1 MRAEAEGSGEAMSQ
15 KAAKTQEP
23 SMEEILASIRRII
36 SDENGAEPASDPAP
50 AAAPARPAPPPLVS
64 AVKHAATP
72 ASPPPPPEP
81 DVLELTDMV
90 ETKSEPAFK
99 SVDSPDVEFRDP
111 IRRRQEPEV
120 PAAVPARAAYPTR
133 LDEQL
138 LSQRASEAVSTAFGT
153 LANTMFA
160 EEGSRS
166 IEDLVREML
175 RPMLKTWLE
184 DNLPSLVER
193 LVRAEIERVSR
204 GGR

>member
-1 MRAEAEGSGEAMSQ
+1 MSQ

-23 SMEEILASIRRII
+23 STEEILASIRRII
-36 SDENGAEPASDPAP
+36 SDENGAEPLPDPAP
-50 AAAPARPAPPPLVS
+50 SLPARPAPSPLAARSAPPPS
-64 AVKHAATP
+64 PP
-72 ASPPPPPEP
+72 APPPPQEP
-81 DVLELTDMV
+81 DVLELTEMV
-90 ETKSEPAFK
+90 ETKSEPPAFK
-99 SVDSPDVEFRDP
+99 PIGSPDVEFRDQR
-111 IRRRQEPEV
+111 RRRQEPE
-120 PAAVPARAAYPTR
+120 PLAPAVPAHAAYPTR

-138 LSQRASEAVSTAFGT
+138 LSQRASEAVSAAFGS

-160 EEGSRS
+160 EGSRS
-166 IEDLVREML
+166 IEDVVREML

>member
-36 SDENGAEPASDPAP
+36 SDENGVERASDPAS

-81 DVLELTDMV
+81 DVLELIDMV

>member
-1 MRAEAEGSGEAMSQ
+1 MSKTA
-15 KAAKTQEP
+15 KAPEP

-36 SDENGAEPASDPAP
+36 SDESGAETPE
-50 AAAPARPAPPPLVS
+50 PARPAPPSLAS
-64 AVKHAATP
+64 AAKPAAP
-72 ASPPPPPEP
+72 PSPPAPPTRQEP

-90 ETKSEPAFK
+90 ETKVEPIFK
-99 SVDSPDVEFRDP
+99 PVESPDVEFREQM
-111 IRRRQEPEV
+111 RRRQEPE
-120 PAAVPARAAYPTR
+120 PLASAAVPARASYPTK

-160 EEGSRS
+160 EGSRS
-166 IEDLVREML
+166 IEDVVREML
-175 RPMLKTWLE
+175 KPLLKTWLE

>member
-1 MRAEAEGSGEAMSQ
+1 MSQ
-15 KAAKTQEP
+15 KAAKAQEP

-36 SDENGAEPASDPAP
+36 SDENGPGEPAQKPAP
-50 AAAPARPAPPPLVS
+50 ERPAPPLASAAMPAAPPVREPAPLLS
-64 AVKHAATP
+64 Q
-72 ASPPPPPEP
+72 EP

-90 ETKSEPAFK
+90 ETKHEPVFK
-99 SVDSPDVEFRDP
+99 PVEGPDVEFRDQA
-111 IRRRQEPEV
+111 RKHQESRQEPE
-120 PAAVPARAAYPTR
+120 PLASSALPARAAYPTR

-138 LSQRASEAVSTAFGT
+138 LSQRASEAVSVAFGT

-160 EEGSRS
+160 EGSRS
-166 IEDLVREML
+166 IEDVVREML
-175 RPMLKTWLE
+175 KPMLQTWLE

>member
-1 MRAEAEGSGEAMSQ
+1 MSQ
-15 KAAKTQEP
+15 KAAKAQEP

-36 SDENGAEPASDPAP
+36 SDENGPGEPAQKPAP
-50 AAAPARPAPPPLVS
+50 ERPAPPLASAAMPAAPPVREPAPLLS
-64 AVKHAATP
+64 Q
-72 ASPPPPPEP
+72 EP

-90 ETKSEPAFK
+90 ETKREPVFK
-99 SVDSPDVEFRDP
+99 PVEGPDVEFRDQVRKHP
-111 IRRRQEPEV
+111 EPEALAL
-120 PAAVPARAAYPTR
+120 AALPARAAYPTR

-138 LSQRASEAVSTAFGT
+138 LSQRASEAVSAAFGT

-160 EEGSRS
+160 EGSRS
-166 IEDLVREML
+166 IEDVVREML
-175 RPMLKTWLE
+175 KPMLQTWLE

>member
-1 MRAEAEGSGEAMSQ
+1 MSQ
-15 KAAKTQEP
+15 KAAKAQEP

-36 SDENGAEPASDPAP
+36 SDENGSGEPAQKPALE
-50 AAAPARPAPPPLVS
+50 RPAPPPLAS
-64 AVKHAATP
+64 KPAAPP
-72 ASPPPPPEP
+72 ASAPAAPPPQEP

-90 ETKSEPAFK
+90 ETKNEPVFK
-99 SVDSPDVEFRDP
+99 PVERPDVEFRDQM
-111 IRRRQEPEV
+111 RNRQESRQELHQEPE
-120 PAAVPARAAYPTR
+120 PLAPSALPARAAYPTR

-138 LSQRASEAVSTAFGT
+138 LSQRASEAVTAAFGT

-160 EEGSRS
+160 EGSRS
-166 IEDLVREML
+166 IEDVVREML
-175 RPMLKTWLE
+175 KPMLQTWLE

>member
-1 MRAEAEGSGEAMSQ
+1 MSQ
-15 KAAKTQEP
+15 KAAKAQEP

-36 SDENGAEPASDPAP
+36 SDENGSAEPASKPA
-50 AAAPARPAPPPLVS
+50 PAPPPLVS
-64 AVKHAATP
+64 AAKP
-72 ASPPPPPEP
+72 APPLASQPSAPPPAEP

-99 SVDSPDVEFRDP
+99 PVESPDVEFREQM
-111 IRRRQEPEV
+111 RRQEPEPLA
-120 PAAVPARAAYPTR
+120 PAAAPARAAYPTR

-138 LSQRASEAVSTAFGT
+138 LSQRASEAVSAAFGT

-160 EEGSRS
+160 EGSRS
-166 IEDLVREML
+166 IEDIVREML
-175 RPMLKTWLE
+175 KPMLKTWLE

>member
-1 MRAEAEGSGEAMSQ
+1 MSQ

-36 SDENGAEPASDPAP
+36 SDENGAAPEPAP
-50 AAAPARPAPPPLVS
+50 APAV
-64 AVKHAATP
+64 
-72 ASPPPPPEP
+72 SPPPPPPRPTPLVAKPAAPVNPPPSEP
-81 DVLELTDMV
+81 DILELTDMV
-90 ETKSEPAFK
+90 EPKGEPSEFTPA
-99 SVDSPDVEFRDP
+99 SPEVEFRDQA
-111 IRRRQEPEV
+111 RRHPEPE
-120 PAAVPARAAYPTR
+120 PLAHALPERAAYPTR

-138 LSQRASEAVSTAFGT
+138 LSQRASEAVSAAFGT

-160 EEGSRS
+160 GGSRS
-166 IEDLVREML
+166 IEDVVREML

>member
-1 MRAEAEGSGEAMSQ
+1 MSQ
-15 KAAKTQEP
+15 KAAKAQEP

-36 SDENGAEPASDPAP
+36 SDENGSAEPASKPALE
-50 AAAPARPAPPPLVS
+50 RPPPPLVL
-64 AVKHAATP
+64 AAKPAAPP
-72 ASPPPPPEP
+72 ASQPSAPPPSEEP

-90 ETKSEPAFK
+90 ETESEPVFK
-99 SVDSPDVEFRDP
+99 PVESPDVEFREQM
-111 IRRRQEPEV
+111 RRQEPEPLA
-120 PAAVPARAAYPTR
+120 PAAMPARAAYPSR

-138 LSQRASEAVSTAFGT
+138 LSQRASEAVSAAFGT

-160 EEGSRS
+160 EGSRS
-166 IEDLVREML
+166 IEDIVREML
-175 RPMLKTWLE
+175 KPMLRTWLE

>member
-1 MRAEAEGSGEAMSQ
+1 MSQ
-15 KAAKTQEP
+15 KAAKAQEP

-36 SDENGAEPASDPAP
+36 SDENGSGEPASKPVP
-50 AAAPARPAPPPLVS
+50 ERPAPPPLVS
-64 AVKHAATP
+64 AAKPAAP
-72 ASPPPPPEP
+72 PVSKPSAPPPPQEP

-99 SVDSPDVEFRDP
+99 PVESPDVEFRDQM
-111 IRRRQEPEV
+111 RRQEPEPLA
-120 PAAVPARAAYPTR
+120 PAAVPARTAYPTR

-138 LSQRASEAVSTAFGT
+138 LSQRASEAVSAAFGT

-160 EEGSRS
+160 EGSRS
-166 IEDLVREML
+166 IEDVVREML
-175 RPMLKTWLE
+175 KPMLQTWLE

>member
-1 MRAEAEGSGEAMSQ
+1 MRAGAEGSGEAMSQ

-36 SDENGAEPASDPAP
+36 SDENGVEPASDPAP

-81 DVLELTDMV
+81 DVLELIDMV

-99 SVDSPDVEFRDP
+99 PVDSPDVEFRDP

>member
-1 MRAEAEGSGEAMSQ
+1 MSQ
-15 KAAKTQEP
+15 KAAKAQEP

-36 SDENGAEPASDPAP
+36 SDENGSGEPASKPAP
-50 AAAPARPAPPPLVS
+50 ERPAPPPLVS
-64 AVKHAATP
+64 AAKP
-72 ASPPPPPEP
+72 APPLAGKPSPPPPAEP

-90 ETKSEPAFK
+90 ETKSEPVFK
-99 SVDSPDVEFRDP
+99 PVESPDVEFRDQM
-111 IRRRQEPEV
+111 RRQEPEPLT
-120 PAAVPARAAYPTR
+120 PAAAPARTAYPSR

-138 LSQRASEAVSTAFGT
+138 LSQRASEAVSAAFGT

-160 EEGSRS
+160 EGSRS
-166 IEDLVREML
+166 IEDVVREML
-175 RPMLKTWLE
+175 KPMLKTWLE

>member
-1 MRAEAEGSGEAMSQ
+1 MSQ
-15 KAAKTQEP
+15 KAAKAQEP

-36 SDENGAEPASDPAP
+36 SDENGPGEPVQKPASE
-50 AAAPARPAPPPLVS
+50 RPAPPLASAAKPAAPPVREPAPPL
-64 AVKHAATP
+64 P
-72 ASPPPPPEP
+72 QEP

-90 ETKSEPAFK
+90 ETKHEPVFK
-99 SVDSPDVEFRDP
+99 PVEGPDVEFRDQMRNRQELRQEP
-111 IRRRQEPEV
+111 RQEPE
-120 PAAVPARAAYPTR
+120 PLASSALPARAAYPTR

-138 LSQRASEAVSTAFGT
+138 LSQRASEAVSAAFGT

-160 EEGSRS
+160 EGSRS
-166 IEDLVREML
+166 IEDVVREML
-175 RPMLKTWLE
+175 KPMLQTWLE